1 MQAVS
6 KQDFLSVEE
15 YLFGEEGGEVKHE
28 SIAGAVYAMAGA
40 TSDHNLI
47 VGNIFAAFR
56 SGLHGGRCRA
66 FILDFKVRLKIAQD
80 DIFSFPDGM
89 VGCDPR
95 DTHKLYLRFPK
106 VLVEV
111 SSESTERLDRR
122 EKKLAYQTIETLEEY
137 LIVAQDR
144 LEVTPFRCG
153 NNWQPERF
161 SRLNDAVAL
170 NAHDLPLSLS
180 SIYESLLA

>member
-6 KQDFLSVEE
+6 KQDFLSVEDS
-15 YLFGEEGGEVKHE
+15 LSGEEGGEVKHE
-28 SIAGAVYAMAGA
+28 YIAGAVYAMAGA

-47 VGNIFAAFR
+47 VGNIYAAFR
-56 SGLHGGRCRA
+56 SRLHGGRCRA
-66 FILDFKVRLKIAQD
+66 FILDFKVRLNIAQD
-80 DIFSFPDGM
+80 DVFYYPDVM
-89 VGCDPR
+89 LGCDPR

-144 LEVTPFRCG
+144 LEVTLFRGG
-153 NNWQPERF
+153 NNCQPEVF

-170 NAHDLPLSLS
+170 KAIDL
-180 SIYESLLA
+180 